1 MEPLFAMWNSHN
13 ESAKK
18 SLRLSEAHATKR
30 KRLTEGSPLDKP
42 YKHGPAWLRWDAAR
56 KRFNIIRDRAAIV
69 EDIFAKVDAGWSPD
83 RVARSLNQSAVAP
96 WERGKRTAKFWRG
109 ARIRK
114 ILVNRAAIGVLVMHK
129 TEHDPD
135 TRKRSDKLLGN
146 VEGYY
151 PAVVDRE
158 LFERVSA
165 RLGATAPRGRNAAR
179 PVTSLV
185 AGVAKCARCG
195 GSIIRVSKGDY
206 VYLLCSRAHAKAGC
220 EYQAVHYR
228 EVEDALRLNADAL
241 IEEAPRGSSTEDLER
256 EIVGLDLRLD
266 DMKDDARDLLR
277 ELREA
282 RSPTIREAF
291 RQAERNIE
299 AAEAKLQQLRD
310 RRERLGTPF
319 VVRRLNAL
327 RDELK
332 REEFDVAAANRV
344 LKAAVDRI
352 VLNPEAGRLELHW
365 RDSDAVSE
373 VPVWSRHITVFS
385 DEEGP
390 QTLLHH
396 RAAP

>member
-1 MEPLFAMWNSHN
+1 
-13 ESAKK
+13 
-18 SLRLSEAHATKR
+18 
-30 KRLTEGSPLDKP
+30 
-42 YKHGPAWLRWDAAR
+42 
-56 KRFNIIRDRAAIV
+56 
-69 EDIFAKVDAGWSPD
+69 
-83 RVARSLNQSAVAP
+83 
-96 WERGKRTAKFWRG
+96 
-109 ARIRK
+109 
-114 ILVNRAAIGVLVMHK
+114 MHK